1 MNKIIGVS
9 LMDSRKPAEAEPL
22 GQKPIADLR
31 EWLARVEEI
40 GELTRVSQPVDRDEE
55 MSAISYLVAKQQP
68 SPAVLFERPRGF
80 DKSPIGA
87 KMLWNILGPSVK
99 RVALTLEEPAD
110 TPTVELIRR
119 VKDKL
124 KRRLPPREVP
134 AGQAPIYQNTIT
146 GKSIDLNQLP
156 IPRHWPLDGGR
167 YAGTGDAVITR
178 DPDSGYLNVGTYR
191 MMVQGKAQVGLYLSP
206 GKDARL
212 HITRAWQQGKP
223 INVAAAWG
231 IDPLFMLVG
240 SQTFPKNVSEYEYA
254 GGIKGE
260 PIPVVRGKTT
270 DLLIPANAE
279 LVIEGV
285 IRPNSVKAEG
295 PFGEFPGYYGR
306 PEAGCPLVDIT
317 AVHYRSRPILT
328 NALMAD
334 YPSCEQSGFFSVI
347 RSAKIWDDLDKLGI
361 PGIQGVYAHPA
372 AAGGFGMTVISLEQR
387 YAGHAAQA
395 LALAA
400 QVPGGAVALAGG
412 EPGVVAQADG
422 AFQQFALAGFQAAQ
436 VMNSPDD
443 SLIIAKLQRI
453 SDVRFFQNFLF
464 HTFHEESDH
473 ISSRDGIE
481 SIEVTEIFSLDDRR
495 DTHVFALGSET
506 PDILVFRAFDK
517 GPLILPLFYLRNL
530 ATVDGASV
538 AGFIPDIKRL
548 DLFFVHDGSALKD
561 SFLKISDRMDTSLI
575 HAREDSVCSI
585 FLAAPSRV
593 RMDGQFVKCFP
604 AGPHEILRMSDG
616 NGMVPPDGDG
626 LEILRSHDRSS
637 TPPSKSSHL

>member
-1 MNKIIGVS
+1 MNKIVNLSRAGLKKAAVS
-9 LMDSRKPAEAEPL
+9 KATARKP
-22 GQKPIADLR
+22 IRDLR
-31 EWLARVEEI
+31 EWLSRVEQL
-40 GELTRVSQPVDRDEE
+40 GELVRVRQPVDRDEE

-68 SPAVLFERPRGF
+68 SPSVLFERPRGF
-80 DKSPIGA
+80 DGSPIGA
-87 KMLWNILGPSVK
+87 KMLWNVIGPSVK

-124 KRRLPPREVP
+124 KLRLPPREVT
-134 AGQAPIYQNTIT
+134 AAKAPVYENTLT
-146 GKSIDLNQLP
+146 GKNIDLNRLP

-167 YAGTGDAVITR
+167 YAGTADAVITR
-178 DPDSGYLNVGTYR
+178 DPDSGYLNIGTYR
-191 MMVQGKAQVGLYLSP
+191 MMVQGKSQVGLYLSP

-223 INVAAAWG
+223 IAVAAAWG

-260 PIPVVRGKTT
+260 PIPVVRGQTT

-317 AVHYRSRPILT
+317 ALHYRSQPILT

-361 PGIQGVYAHPA
+361 PGIQGVYSHPA

-387 YAGHAAQA
+387 YAGHATQA

-400 QVPGGAVALAGG
+400 QVPGGAYYTKWIIAVDEDIDPTDMDQVIWAMASRCNPIDDIDILRNTWSTWLDPTQNPPEKRPYGSKALINACKEHRHLPVFSKRTALRKTVYDKVAARWKELGLPGRIPAVRAFETENKVTYHEVGG
-412 EPGVVAQADG
+412 FEPGRQPGENKPV
-422 AFQQFALAGFQAAQ
+422 
-436 VMNSPDD
+436 N
-443 SLIIAKLQRI
+443 KK
-453 SDVRFFQNFLF
+453 NKKK
-464 HTFHEESDH
+464 T
-473 ISSRDGIE
+473 
-481 SIEVTEIFSLDDRR
+481 
-495 DTHVFALGSET
+495 
-506 PDILVFRAFDK
+506 
-517 GPLILPLFYLRNL
+517 
-530 ATVDGASV
+530 
-538 AGFIPDIKRL
+538 
-548 DLFFVHDGSALKD
+548 
-561 SFLKISDRMDTSLI
+561 
-575 HAREDSVCSI
+575 
-585 FLAAPSRV
+585 
-593 RMDGQFVKCFP
+593 
-604 AGPHEILRMSDG
+604 
-616 NGMVPPDGDG
+616 
-626 LEILRSHDRSS
+626 
-637 TPPSKSSHL
+637 

>member
-1 MNKIIGVS
+1 MNKIVDVP
-9 LMDSRKPAEAEPL
+9 LMGSRKAEAAKAIGE
-22 GQKPIADLR
+22 KPIADLR

-80 DKSPIGA
+80 DKSRIGA
-87 KMLWNILGPSVK
+87 KLLWNILGPSVK
-99 RVALTLEEPAD
+99 RVALTLEETAD

-124 KRRLPPREVP
+124 KRRLPPLEVS
-134 AGQAPIYQNTIT
+134 ADQAPIYQNTIT
-146 GKSIDLNQLP
+146 GKNIDLSLLP

-178 DPDSGYLNVGTYR
+178 DPDSGYLNIGTYR
-191 MMVQGKAQVGLYLSP
+191 MMVQGKSQVGLYLSP

-254 GGIKGE
+254 GGIKGQ
-260 PIPVVRGKTT
+260 PIPVVRGKKS

-279 LVIEGV
+279 LVIEGI

-317 AVHYRSRPILT
+317 AVHYRSKPILT

-361 PGIQGVYAHPA
+361 PGIHGVYAHPA

-387 YAGHAAQA
+387 YAGHAAQV

-400 QVPGGAVALAGG
+400 QVPGGAYYTKWIIAVDEDVDPTDMDQVIWAMASRCNPIDDIDILRNTWSTWLDPTQNPPEKRPYGSKALINACKEHRHLPVFSKRTTLRKKVYDQVAARWTELGLPGQIPTVRAFEAENKVTYHEVGG
-412 EPGVVAQADG
+412 FEPGRQPG
-422 AFQQFALAGFQAAQ
+422 EKK
-436 VMNSPDD
+436 S
-443 SLIIAKLQRI
+443 
-453 SDVRFFQNFLF
+453 
-464 HTFHEESDH
+464 
-473 ISSRDGIE
+473 
-481 SIEVTEIFSLDDRR
+481 
-495 DTHVFALGSET
+495 
-506 PDILVFRAFDK
+506 
-517 GPLILPLFYLRNL
+517 
-530 ATVDGASV
+530 AS
-538 AGFIPDIKRL
+538 K
-548 DLFFVHDGSALKD
+548 KN
-561 SFLKISDRMDTSLI
+561 KN
-575 HAREDSVCSI
+575 
-585 FLAAPSRV
+585 
-593 RMDGQFVKCFP
+593 K
-604 AGPHEILRMSDG
+604 
-616 NGMVPPDGDG
+616 
-626 LEILRSHDRSS
+626 
-637 TPPSKSSHL
+637 K